1 MQKLMHRISRPVSNP
16 ASWNAQDDRAAIVR
30 LLQKEDIKSG
40 VLIGASNG
48 SWLSEAFML
57 GMQNNPNMPS
67 AICLNSNTTGFR
79 RFHRRFAGNAN
90 VEFRYVSSESSCSFQ
105 SNQGAEVVAID
116 CPEILND
123 AGYIPV
129 NATLVLFSR
138 INNKA
143 GGNLF
148 RGMLANEHYLLVL
161 HEPSLRDGYAVFRKV
176 AANAMPAHSAA

>member
-1 MQKLMHRISRPVSNP
+1 MQKLMHRVSRPVSNP

-30 LLQKEDIKSG
+30 LLQKEEIKSG
-40 VLIGASNG
+40 ILIGASNG

-67 AICLNSNTTGFR
+67 AVCLNSNTTGFR
-79 RFHRRFAGNAN
+79 KFHRRFADDAN
-90 VEFRYVSSESSCSFQ
+90 VEFRYVSSVSGCSFP

-116 CPEILND
+116 SPEIIND
-123 AGYIPV
+123 ASCTAV
-129 NATLVLFSR
+129 WATLVLFSR

-143 GGNLF
+143 GGDLF
-148 RGMLANEHYLLVL
+148 RGMLANEHFLLVL